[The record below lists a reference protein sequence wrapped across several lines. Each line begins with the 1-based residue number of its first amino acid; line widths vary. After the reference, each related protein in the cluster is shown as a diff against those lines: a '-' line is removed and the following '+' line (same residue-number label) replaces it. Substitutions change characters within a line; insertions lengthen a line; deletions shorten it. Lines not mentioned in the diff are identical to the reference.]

1 MRPDC
6 EWCGSDLHPSE
17 VQKRLTQVETTMGT
31 YERDI
36 REIKDK
42 LDNGGVKVEPDMK
55 VLVGVLL
62 AVVVSLGNLLYNLIE
77 GMLAK

>member
-17 VQKRLTQVETTMGT
+17 VQKRLTHVETTMGT

-36 REIKDK
+36 RAINDK
-42 LDNGGVKVEPDMK
+42 LDNGGVKAEADTK
-55 VLVGVLL
+55 ILVLL
-62 AVVVSLGNLLYNLIE
+62 LMTVITSLGTLVTTLIE
-77 GMLAK
+77 RMWR